1 LTAKEYEG
9 IKEQKSKSKS
19 NKKLTSRLSL
29 EIAVEHQIN
38 KELFILRV

>member
-19 NKKLTSRLSL
+19 NKKTHLKTIS
-29 EIAVEHQIN
+29 
-38 KELFILRV
+38 